1 MNISSV
7 VRKALDRLTRRPSAV
22 KVTTS
27 RGARFRLM
35 YERFREI
42 LSLNDTTLQLIADIE
57 DRVSG
62 RRPFSLDTVV
72 RRVRKATLEVFVM
85 VKNLNQIAGNRY
97 GELYETLRKL
107 NAALEA
113 AFPQE
118 RQAESG
124 PLVVP
129 VERLQAPDAQ
139 LAGSKMAN
147 LGEVRNEVGLPVPP
161 GFVITTNAFV
171 RFMSENELWERAQ
184 RLESLL
190 ETHGAQALAEACREV
205 QRAIMDSPVPTE
217 LAAAILDAYARLY
230 DGASVPVAM
239 RSSAVGEDT
248 ANSHAGQYRTEINV
262 SRDRLLDA
270 YRSIV
275 ASTYGPSA
283 VSYRFERGLTAYE
296 ATMAVGCIRM
306 VQPRCS
312 GIMFSRA
319 YEERSADRV
328 VVSATGGLAAGVA
341 SGEEGAEEILIEA
354 GRPQAP
360 PRCSLSD
367 SDLDWLAQTARR
379 LESHF
384 GSPQD
389 IEWAIDPDGTRY
401 VLQTRPMVLP
411 DIIDA
416 ESQADDREAILAGG
430 RPAFYGAGNG
440 PVFMVKTE
448 EDLDRFPDGAVLV
461 ARHSSP
467 TFSRVMRRCAAIVT
481 DIGSPTG
488 HMAILAREFGVP
500 AIVGLDGATR
510 LLQDRSWVTVDA
522 TRCRIYEGVVSMPA
536 PVRDER
542 RSLAGSPAVHALRRI
557 AELVTPL
564 RLTDP
569 SGPSF
574 TPAGCQS
581 LHDVT
586 RFVHESVFRVMF
598 HYGELA
604 ASDKQCSVRLEARL
618 PIQVLIF
625 DVGGGI
631 AQEAPHSDRVRFEEL
646 SSLPIKAFLGGM
658 LDERIRWDQPRP
670 VSGRGFLS
678 VLGESMIGPPPEVRR
693 VGGPSYAVISDQYMN
708 FSTKA
713 GYHFSTVDSY
723 CGESLNKNYVHF
735 RFAGGGADDQRRTRR
750 VRFLQTVLASLEF
763 HVETRGDV
771 LVGRLEKY
779 DQETICARL
788 AQLGRLTMVARQM
801 DMLMDSEASAD
812 YFARAFLAGEMERF

>member
-1 MNISSV
+1 MNIGKV
-7 VRKALDRLTRRPSAV
+7 LKAALGRFGRRATAVRE
-22 KVTTS
+22 TTS

-62 RRPFSLDTVV
+62 RIPFSVETVV
-72 RRVRKATLEVFVM
+72 RRIRKVTLDVFVM
-85 VKNLNQIAGNRY
+85 VKNLNQIAGGRY
-97 GELYETLRKL
+97 GDLYEALRRL

-113 AFPQE
+113 AFPPE
-118 RQAESG
+118 HQAQSG
-124 PLVVP
+124 PLVLT
-129 VERLQAPDAQ
+129 VEGVRTPDAQ

-161 GFVITTNAFV
+161 GFVITTAAFV

-190 ETHGAQALAEACREV
+190 ETHGAQALAEACKEV
-205 QRAIMDSPVPTE
+205 QRAIMDSPVPAE
-217 LAAAILDAYARLY
+217 LAGAILDDYARLC
-230 DGASVPVAM
+230 DGASVLVAM

-262 SRDRLLDA
+262 PQDRLLDA

-283 VSYRFERGLTAYE
+283 VAYRFERGLTAYE

-319 YEERSADRV
+319 YEDRSADRV
-328 VVSATGGLAAGVA
+328 VVSATGGLAVGVA

-354 GRPQAP
+354 GRPLAP
-360 PRCSLSD
+360 PRCPLSD
-367 SDLDWLAQTARR
+367 SDLSWLAQTART

-401 VLQTRPMVLP
+401 VLQSRPMGLP
-411 DIIDA
+411 EMIEA
-416 ESQADDREAILAGG
+416 ESRENDLEAILAGG
-430 RPAFYGAGNG
+430 RSAFHGAGSG
-440 PVFMVKTE
+440 PVFMVRTE

-510 LLQDRSWVTVDA
+510 LLQDRPWVTVDA
-522 TRCRIYEGVVSMPA
+522 SHCRIYDGVVSMPA
-536 PVRDER
+536 PARDER
-542 RSLAGSPAVHALRRI
+542 PTLASSPAVHALRRI

-569 SGPSF
+569 SGPEFS
-574 TPAGCQS
+574 PARCQS

-598 HYGELA
+598 HYSEQA

-631 AQEAPHSDRVRFEEL
+631 AQEAPDSDRACFEDL
-646 SSLPIKAFLGGM
+646 SSLPMKAFLGGM
-658 LDERIRWDQPRP
+658 LDKRIQWDQPRP

-678 VLGESMIGPPPEVRR
+678 VLGESMIGLPPEAKR

-735 RFAGGGADDQRRTRR
+735 RFAGGGADDERRMRR
-750 VRFLQTVLASLEF
+750 VRFLHTVLAALEF
-763 HVETRGDV
+763 QVQTRGDV

-779 DQETICARL
+779 DQETICSRL
-788 AQLGRLTMVARQM
+788 AELGRLTMVARQM
-801 DMLMDSEASAD
+801 DMLMDSDASPD